1 MRFRDE
7 CWADII
13 DLLTMYPDARR
24 RVMRILGEVNAA
36 TRRFLRLG
44 LSSVG
49 GKETMLS
56 KIAFV
61 AAAGVLVFGMACSSS
76 TSSSSTSS
84 TDTSEQ
90 VCQKFRDVAG
100 GAFGE
105 SMSND
110 QIASGLDEVG
120 TLAQT
125 ATGDIAKYR
134 QQVAAE
140 ANVKSLVNGSPNKAQ
155 DGLSE
160 ACNAAY
166 PI

>member
-1 MRFRDE
+1 MV
-7 CWADII
+7 
-13 DLLTMYPDARR
+13 
-24 RVMRILGEVNAA
+24 RVMGQ
-36 TRRFLRLG
+36 
-44 LSSVG
+44 
-49 GKETMLS
+49 MLS
-56 KIAFV
+56 KVAFV
-61 AAAGVLVFGMACSSS
+61 AAVSLLVSGIACSSS
-76 TSSSSTSS
+76 SSSSSTSS

-90 VCQKFRDVAG
+90 VCQKFRDVSG

-110 QIASGLDEVG
+110 EIASGLDDVG

-125 ATGDIAKYR
+125 ATGDIAKFG
-134 QQVAAE
+134 QPVAAE

-155 DGLSE
+155 DGLAA